1 MGRLRLRLRA
11 AIGRFTHDERAT
23 TIVEFALLATP
34 FFMLIFGIFELGLIF
49 LVSTTL
55 ENAITASGR
64 QIRTGEAQAAGT
76 TAAQF
81 KTSICNN
88 MTWLGSACASNL
100 NVDVRT
106 YTNFTGITTPPSPV
120 VNGAVNPA
128 AMTWS
133 PGGSGDIVVVRAY
146 YSWQVITPLLNP
158 TLINLGSNKRLISA
172 TIAFRNEPYDP

>member
-1 MGRLRLRLRA
+1 MLRLRRRLRA
-11 AIGRFTHDERAT
+11 AIGRFTGDERAT

-34 FFMLIFGIFELGLIF
+34 FFMLIFGIFEIGLIF

-64 QIRTGEAQAAGT
+64 QIRTGELQAAGT
-76 TAAQF
+76 SASQF

-88 MTWLGSACASNL
+88 MSWLGSNCTSNL

-106 YTNFTGITTPPSPV
+106 YASFAGVSPPNPV

-128 AMTWS
+128 AMTFT
-133 PGGSGDIVVVRAY
+133 PGNSGDIVVVRAY
-146 YSWQVITPLLNP
+146 YTWSVITPLLNP
-158 TLINLGSNKRLISA
+158 TLVNLAGNKHLITA
-172 TIAFRNEPYDP
+172 TIAFRNEPYNP